1 MLVEHDPYFIYLL
14 KLYAEQSGFNVIST
28 SSGQQALALAK
39 QEQPSVILLEADL
52 PEMDG
57 GAVLRSLR
65 SDPLTR
71 AIPVVFCTW
80 RDTERNYEHCEVESL
95 LSKPMQY
102 EDFLAALRD
111 IGVLPQGYAR
121 KRRFAQASYQGDEP
135 APVDSSRGTK
145 ERVMTDN
152 LMTDNQRSED
162 DILLEVKDLKKHFP
176 ITKGFFS
183 SRIVGN
189 VKAVD
194 GVSFFIRKGETL
206 GLVGESGCGKT
217 TTGRTILRAYEPT
230 GGEIWFQDR
239 DMGRVNVPELE
250 RDEVKRLHRNMQ
262 MIFQDPYSSL
272 NPRMTLLQIVGEPLF
287 VNKVARGRELQDRV
301 AELLEVV
308 GLRPEYMTR
317 YPHAF
322 SGGQRQRIGVARAL
336 ALNPQLVVCD
346 EPVSALDV
354 SIQAQTLN
362 LLQDLQEQF
371 GLTYL
376 FIAHDLS
383 VIEHIS
389 DRVAV
394 MYVGKLVEHADTREL
409 FINPLHPYTEALLS
423 AVPRPDPRIKTEPI
437 VLPGDV
443 ADPANPPSG
452 CYFHP
457 RCEYAIDRC
466 AEEEPQLRELAKDHY
481 VSCHRAEELALKGV
495 LSMAESV

>member
-1 MLVEHDPYFIYLL
+1 
-14 KLYAEQSGFNVIST
+14 
-28 SSGQQALALAK
+28 
-39 QEQPSVILLEADL
+39 
-52 PEMDG
+52 
-57 GAVLRSLR
+57 
-65 SDPLTR
+65 
-71 AIPVVFCTW
+71 
-80 RDTERNYEHCEVESL
+80 
-95 LSKPMQY
+95 
-102 EDFLAALRD
+102 
-111 IGVLPQGYAR
+111 
-121 KRRFAQASYQGDEP
+121 
-135 APVDSSRGTK
+135 
-145 ERVMTDN
+145 
-152 LMTDNQRSED
+152 MTDNQRSEA
-162 DILLEVKDLKKHFP
+162 DILLEVKNLKKHFP

-183 SRIVGN
+183 SRVVGN

-217 TTGRTILRAYEPT
+217 TTGRTVLRAYEPT

-239 DMGRVNVPELE
+239 EMGRVNVPELE
-250 RDEVKRLHRNMQ
+250 RDEVKKLHRNMQ

-287 VNKVARGRELQDRV
+287 VNKVARGGELQDRV